1 MQLPFTYFHLDKN
14 NEMIQ
19 KLSDALKI
27 HTATSL
33 CYFEKDSILESLIYH
48 LKYGGQQKLGEYFG
62 ELIIDLIKSNELFK
76 NIEAVIPV
84 PLNSKRKRKRGYNQ
98 VTVFGEKIAAYLGV
112 PFVEGYLLRTQ
123 NTKQLA
129 KTFSKD
135 RSVILKNAFQI
146 KTKNTSPK
154 HWLLVDDVITTGATL
169 EACGSLLL
177 ENPENRLSIA
187 TIGYRI

>member
-1 MQLPFTYFHLDKN
+1 
-14 NEMIQ
+14 
-19 KLSDALKI
+19 
-27 HTATSL
+27 
-33 CYFEKDSILESLIYH
+33 
-48 LKYGGQQKLGEYFG
+48 
-62 ELIIDLIKSNELFK
+62 LIKSNELFK

-98 VTVFGEKIAAYLGV
+98 VTVFGEKIANYLGV
-112 PFVEGYLLRTQ
+112 PFDEGYLLQTQ

-135 RSVILKNAFQI
+135 RSLILKNAFQI

-187 TIGYRI
+187 TFGYRI

>member
-62 ELIIDLIKSNELFK
+62 ELIIDLIKSKELFK

-98 VTVFGEKIAAYLGV
+98 VTVFEKK
-112 PFVEGYLLRTQ
+112 LLIIWEFPLMRGTFY
-123 NTKQLA
+123 KL
-129 KTFSKD
+129 KTP
-135 RSVILKNAFQI
+135 N
-146 KTKNTSPK
+146 N
-154 HWLLVDDVITTGATL
+154 
-169 EACGSLLL
+169 
-177 ENPENRLSIA
+177 
-187 TIGYRI
+187 

>member
-19 KLSDALKI
+19 KLSDTLKI

-84 PLNSKRKRKRGYNQ
+84 LLNSKRKRGYNQ
-98 VTVFGEKIAAYLGV
+98 VTVFEKKIPAYLGV
-112 PFVEGYLLRTQ
+112 PFVEGYLFKL
-123 NTKQLA
+123 
-129 KTFSKD
+129 KTP
-135 RSVILKNAFQI
+135 N
-146 KTKNTSPK
+146 N
-154 HWLLVDDVITTGATL
+154 
-169 EACGSLLL
+169 
-177 ENPENRLSIA
+177 
-187 TIGYRI
+187 

>member
-19 KLSDALKI
+19 KLSDTLKI
-27 HTATSL
+27 HTTTSL

-84 PLNSKRKRKRGYNQ
+84 LLNSKRKRGYNQ
-98 VTVFGEKIAAYLGV
+98 VTVFGKKIHAYLGV
-112 PFVEGYLLRTQ
+112 PFVEGYLFKL
-123 NTKQLA
+123 
-129 KTFSKD
+129 KTP
-135 RSVILKNAFQI
+135 N
-146 KTKNTSPK
+146 N
-154 HWLLVDDVITTGATL
+154 
-169 EACGSLLL
+169 
-177 ENPENRLSIA
+177 
-187 TIGYRI
+187 